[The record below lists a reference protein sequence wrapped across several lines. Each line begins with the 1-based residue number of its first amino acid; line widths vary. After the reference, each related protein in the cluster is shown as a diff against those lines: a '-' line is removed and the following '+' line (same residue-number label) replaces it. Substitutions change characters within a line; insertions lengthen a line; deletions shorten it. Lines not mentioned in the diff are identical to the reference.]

1 MRCARATVPLGRL
14 QQRMPSSSRPLGVR
28 RSPYIYMPT
37 IHDGVLDAPFARTS
51 SLPQSPANNV
61 ASCVLCWMPV
71 YQTHVAMQLF
81 LMSCALSEIEIVD
94 LQNSGG
100 ILGCYTMQILDGSKE
115 TGRTTPQCQS
125 VCVCVEFLSL
135 RKLLLLT
142 VLHRRNAGGSGP
154 LKSPLPTKLLLRW
167 EDIQADHLDVPA
179 LMSRVK
185 RFLVRANI
193 GSELTEHI

>member
-1 MRCARATVPLGRL
+1 MLQAIPNNVSFGRLLLCASRALCEGDCSLGRL

-125 VCVCVEFLSL
+125 VCVCVWNSC
-135 RKLLLLT
+135 
-142 VLHRRNAGGSGP
+142 P
-154 LKSPLPTKLLLRW
+154 
-167 EDIQADHLDVPA
+167 
-179 LMSRVK
+179 
-185 RFLVRANI
+185 
-193 GSELTEHI
+193 